1 MLNISSNKIENK
13 IKTTNYT
20 ALTSVLFRK
29 NERAL
34 LRVLYIFSAVLII
47 VIFLPWTQNIRSNGN
62 VIALK
67 PEQRPQTIHSVIGG
81 RIEEWYVQE
90 GEHVNKGD
98 TIMYISEVKS
108 EYFDTLLLER
118 TQDQIN
124 YKEQGVISYDNKIE
138 ALKQQLDA
146 LQRTSQLKQE
156 QAKNKY
162 KQAMLKVSSDSIK
175 YQAAEVKYKTSEEQ
189 YKRFVKLY
197 EEGIKSLTDVE
208 NRNLIMQNA
217 MAEVISA
224 ENQLLTSQNEL
235 INAEVELFTIR
246 ANYEYEIYKTESEI
260 NSALYNKMDASAQV
274 VKSENEFQN
283 YQVRQQYYY
292 ITAPQDGFIT
302 RVIQSGIGEIIKEG
316 IPLVSIMP
324 SEYDLAVETYVR
336 PMDLPLVEKGQKVR
350 VQFDGWPSIVF
361 SGWPNS
367 SYGTYGGVVYAV
379 DNFVSENGNY
389 RVLVIPDPDDIEWP
403 HALRPGS
410 GAVSMM
416 LLKDVPVWYEIWRK
430 INGFPPDYYK
440 SSDNIKQEKK

>member
-1 MLNISSNKIENK
+1 MLNISSNKIETK
-13 IKTTNYT
+13 IKVGNYT
-20 ALTSVLFRK
+20 ALTNVLLRK
-29 NERAL
+29 KERAL
-34 LRVLYIFSAVLII
+34 LRMLYIISAVLLI

-81 RIEEWYVQE
+81 RIEKWYVQE
-90 GEHVNKGD
+90 GQFVNKGD

-118 TQDQIN
+118 TQDQID

-162 KQAMLKVSSDSIK
+162 KQAKLKVSSDSIK
-175 YQAAEVKYKTSEEQ
+175 YQAAEVKYMTAEEQ

-197 EEGIKSLTDVE
+197 EDGIKSLTDVE
-208 NRNLIMQNA
+208 NRNLVMQNA

-235 INAEVELFTIR
+235 INAEVELFTVR

-260 NSALYNKMDASAQV
+260 NSALYNKLDASAQV

-292 ITAPQDGFIT
+292 ITAPQDGYIT
-302 RVIQSGIGEIIKEG
+302 RAIQSGIGEIVKEG
-316 IPLVSIMP
+316 TPLASIMP
-324 SEYDLAVETYVR
+324 ASYDLAVETYVR

-350 VQFDGWPSIVF
+350 IQFDGWPSIVF

-367 SYGTYGGVVYAV
+367 SYGTFGGVIYAV

-389 RVLVIPDPDDIEWP
+389 RVLVVPDPDDIAWP
-403 HALRPGS
+403 PALRPGS

-440 SSDNIKQEKK
+440 SSENIKQEKK